1 MTSSTDTTTSDTT
14 TSDPIT
20 SDPIP
25 GDAITRDA
33 TKGDATKGDTP
44 TGAARPSLPR
54 RVIGAW
60 LDTADSG
67 VATAVL
73 LALFVAAW
81 TSFQVISYASL
92 DLHPDLVEV
101 YAWSRHPSPGY
112 YKHPPL
118 GALMVAAWFTVFP
131 VADWAFHL
139 LAMVNAA
146 LALLVVDRIAAR
158 RIAGDKRVLVLLLLL
173 LTPFYQFHGQRF
185 ASNQTLLL
193 AWPLAVWCF
202 LRAFETRTLAW
213 SAAAGAACALAML
226 GKYYS
231 IYLVVSLPLAAL
243 LHPARW
249 TYLKSPSPWVSMLA
263 GFAVLAPHL
272 AWLVT
277 TGFQPFGYAY
287 AVHGG
292 ATLGAIL
299 WKALLYLI
307 GSLAYV
313 ALPIVVWVLI
323 VRPSRA
329 VIAETLWPA
338 DPGRRMLVHLLALPL
353 LIPAVTAPFVGVEL
367 TSLWTMQAWFLLP
380 VVLLAPRDV
389 IVSRAAAATVA
400 GGVAVVTLG
409 VLAVAPGLAVLRHW
423 EGNKEGRA
431 YYAPLA
437 EVVGREW
444 TAATGTRLP
453 IVMGDADLGAAIAF
467 YHPDHPDS
475 VPGFTL
481 KPTPWITPDR
491 LLRDGYVAVCR
502 TDDRSCLPELMARAR
517 SEPEARTVDL
527 AVTRTFLGDTN
538 RPAPYRILIV
548 PPQTGPRSAS
558 HRAVMPALVAGI
570 QVSATGTG
578 VDGRDAPTAVRHG
591 LCFMRRASVGG

>member
-1 MTSSTDTTTSDTT
+1 MTPSTHPTT
-14 TSDPIT
+14 
-20 SDPIP
+20 
-25 GDAITRDA
+25 GDSIAGA
-33 TKGDATKGDTP
+33 TP
-44 TGAARPSLPR
+44 PGAARPSLPR
-54 RVIGAW
+54 RAIGAW

-73 LALFVAAW
+73 LAVFVAAW

-118 GALMVAAWFTVFP
+118 GGLMAAAWFAVFP
-131 VADWAFHL
+131 IADWAFHL

-158 RIAGDKRVLVLLLLL
+158 WVSGDKRVLVLLLLL

-202 LRAFETRTLAW
+202 LRAFETRTLLW
-213 SAAAGAACALAML
+213 SAAAGAACAFAML

-231 IYLVVSLPLAAL
+231 IYLVASLPLAAL

-249 TYLKSPSPWVSMLA
+249 TYLRSPSPWVSMLA

-272 AWLVT
+272 WWLVT

-292 ATLGAIL
+292 ATQGAIL

-313 ALPIVVWVLI
+313 ALPIVVWALI
-323 VRPSRA
+323 ARPSRA
-329 VIAETLWPA
+329 VVAETLWPA
-338 DPGRRMLVHLLALPL
+338 DPDRRMLVHLLALPL

-389 IVSRAAAATVA
+389 VVSRPAATAVA
-400 GGVAVVTLG
+400 AGVAIVTLT
-409 VLAVAPGLAVLRHW
+409 VLAVAPVLAVLRHW

-437 EVVGREW
+437 EAVGREW
-444 TAATGTRLP
+444 VAATGTRLP
-453 IVMGDADLGAAIAF
+453 IVIGDADLGAAIAF

-481 KPTPWITPDR
+481 APTPWIAPDR
-491 LLRDGYVAVCR
+491 LLRDGYVVVCR
-502 TDDRSCLPELMARAR
+502 ADDRFCLEGLAARAR
-517 SEPEARTVDL
+517 TEPDARSVDL

-548 PPQTGPRSAS
+548 PPQTGPRSAFRPRPEERPQAAS
-558 HRAVMPALVAGI
+558 RR
-570 QVSATGTG
+570 TGTAPTELELARSRQPWWASRPTPACSG
-578 VDGRDAPTAVRHG
+578 HMVRDALLRSAPHHEVG
-591 LCFMRRASVGG
+591 RA